1 MRGERERERERE
13 REKLAR
19 FRCRE
24 RNLSLMM
31 FPITKIIDFVFNGF
45 HFMRGV

>member
-1 MRGERERERERE
+1 MRGEREELVE
-13 REKLAR
+13 

-24 RNLSLMM
+24 RNLSLSM
-31 FPITKIIDFVFNGF
+31 ISTIKIVDFCVNEF